1 MSTSK
6 NNRKRYLE
14 PDAWNDRLPKSTHY
28 EVRKNA
34 TARSTPPAMD
44 VGSEHVVTSAS
55 ESSDDDEA
63 SVSVEDIGRENNIVG
78 EESAGDCDTDDELSD
93 QLSNATEPSDAL
105 PSSNFFRLEFA
116 RPLGNAN
123 TLSVGDALVLVMDFA
138 IKHGLSW
145 TAIEDLLKLCNNIL
159 GTNLLPNSKYLFR
172 KFTATSPQDMKF
184 YFYCPFCNRLLA
196 KTGGSLSERN
206 SLTGMCCGKG
216 YTGRKLTADGSF
228 FVGLPLK
235 KQISSVLA
243 DDGLREDLYKSL
255 NEKKDTEN
263 ASVSDVT
270 DGAFYLTQRKKL
282 GCQKDDIT
290 LTVSAD
296 GSPVFKSTNYSIWPV
311 HLTVNELPPHR
322 RWSNIICA
330 LLWYGTKHPDM
341 TLVLEAF
348 AEQMNELSTE
358 GICWNVNGRQVHSK
372 VYCITA
378 VADAPARASMQN
390 VLQFNGYYGCSWCLH
405 PGEFIEGCV
414 KYPVGSTFEDR
425 TAASMLTDMQMA
437 AKMKRSIKG
446 VKGPSPL
453 LNVPGFD
460 IVWSFRPDYM
470 HAVLLGVVRQVTEL
484 WFSDTGR
491 ACYIGSP
498 RTLREADERLLSQR
512 PPVCFNRTPR
522 SLKLR
527 KYWKA
532 SEWESWLL
540 FYSLPCL
547 KGILPAQF
555 LEHFALLVSSVY
567 TLLKSH
573 VTSQEIDDCT
583 LEITKF
589 VVMTECNY
597 EKAQMTSNMHTLL
610 HLPKS
615 VLLHGPLWAISCFEF
630 ESNMGNLV
638 RLVSSSNGIP
648 FQILSRI
655 LLMSNFN
662 QLLSMASEEVK
673 ELCLHTKKKCMGVK
687 LLGKPQVPSHDLM
700 EFVNG
705 KITGVQRIE
714 EHSRIC
720 VNGCIM
726 HTDNYNPGSRKR
738 DSTAGKLG
746 DDYVKIE
753 NIFNVCKVDGS
764 SEIFI
769 VSHNYQVK
777 SFEGVS
783 HLKVARKCA
792 SKAIHSISRSL
803 RPCIYLNLNGTMFF
817 AELCNRYGS
826 F

>member
-1 MSTSK
+1 M
-6 NNRKRYLE
+6 
-14 PDAWNDRLPKSTHY
+14 
-28 EVRKNA
+28 
-34 TARSTPPAMD
+34 
-44 VGSEHVVTSAS
+44 
-55 ESSDDDEA
+55 
-63 SVSVEDIGRENNIVG
+63 
-78 EESAGDCDTDDELSD
+78 
-93 QLSNATEPSDAL
+93 
-105 PSSNFFRLEFA
+105 
-116 RPLGNAN
+116 
-123 TLSVGDALVLVMDFA
+123 
-138 IKHGLSW
+138 
-145 TAIEDLLKLCNNIL
+145 
-159 GTNLLPNSKYLFR
+159 
-172 KFTATSPQDMKF
+172 
-184 YFYCPFCNRLLA
+184 
-196 KTGGSLSERN
+196 
-206 SLTGMCCGKG
+206 
-216 YTGRKLTADGSF
+216 
-228 FVGLPLK
+228 
-235 KQISSVLA
+235 
-243 DDGLREDLYKSL
+243 
-255 NEKKDTEN
+255 
-263 ASVSDVT
+263 
-270 DGAFYLTQRKKL
+270 
-282 GCQKDDIT
+282 
-290 LTVSAD
+290 
-296 GSPVFKSTNYSIWPV
+296 
-311 HLTVNELPPHR
+311 
-322 RWSNIICA
+322 
-330 LLWYGTKHPDM
+330 
-341 TLVLEAF
+341 
-348 AEQMNELSTE
+348 
-358 GICWNVNGRQVHSK
+358 
-372 VYCITA
+372 YCITA

-405 PGEFIEGCV
+405 PGEFIEGIIISTFLLVICVYECHLLFVFCQSYISLVLTSAGCV